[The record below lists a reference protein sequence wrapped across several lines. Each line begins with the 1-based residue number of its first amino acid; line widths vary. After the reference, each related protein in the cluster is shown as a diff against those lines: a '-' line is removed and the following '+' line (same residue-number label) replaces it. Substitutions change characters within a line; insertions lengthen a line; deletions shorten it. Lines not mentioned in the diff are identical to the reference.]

1 MTNAIDQYTRK
12 PARYGHLDG
21 TDDLVLGV
29 MFLTWVPIIRL
40 SQAATVLWHWLAM
53 TYGLFAV
60 VGLVAWLGTRYIR
73 RRLVYP
79 RSGYIEFRMR
89 PWALALTAAMA
100 MVIAAAVTWFLVK
113 GRSSRLSYPL
123 MMGLLIGL
131 PMLIGALRKGV
142 PRMAVM
148 GALSMAIGLAL
159 QFLEPTMLAGGVWY
173 CLTMGT
179 ALILSGAIAL
189 WLFVRRMP
197 PRNLE
202 AE

>member
-1 MTNAIDQYTRK
+1 MTDAINQYTSK

-79 RSGYIEFRMR
+79 RSGYAEFRIR
-89 PWALALTAAMA
+89 PWALALIVVAAVA
-100 MVIAAAVTWFLVK
+100 VAAAVAWFVFK
-113 GRSSRLSYPL
+113 APSSRLSYPL
-123 MMGLLIGL
+123 ILGLACGL

-142 PRMAVM
+142 PRLAVL
-148 GALSMAIGLAL
+148 GVFSMAIGFAL
-159 QFLEPTMLAGGVWY
+159 QLLEPTAVPGTIWY

-189 WLFVRRMP
+189 CLFVRRMP
-197 PRNLE
+197 TRNLE